1 MYPIQ
6 TAFSIVSPFSHTKEE
21 LELQD
26 CGLLFALKNTG
37 FKSQLYQVLA
47 GKIRGDYITHYTM
60 ASTHVEAEKN
70 NLHNTSAV
78 FEQKLGLLS
87 MRNYVCGRAENS
99 KSAC

>member
-6 TAFSIVSPFSHTKEE
+6 TAFSTSSPFSHTKYE

-37 FKSQLYQVLA
+37 FKSQLYHVPA
-47 GKIRGDYITHYTM
+47 GKIRGDYITRYTM

-70 NLHNTSAV
+70 TLYNTSAV
-78 FEQKLGLLS
+78 CEQTLCL
-87 MRNYVCGRAENS
+87 MRNYMWGRAENS
-99 KSAC
+99 NSAC